1 MGGESGQMGWD
12 EEGPRSPKGQPGQDP
27 RGQQS
32 LGWEGLGLGRGCG
45 RCGLD
50 SRWLTGVVGVA
61 GSRPTASA
69 RLGDQA
75 LSGLKVRHGVPQHQR
90 PGQRNGFP
98 LTPDPIF

>member
-12 EEGPRSPKGQPGQDP
+12 EEGPRSPKGQSGQDP

-50 SRWLTGVVGVA
+50 SRWLAGVVGVWQDL
-61 GSRPTASA
+61 GQLPQRGLGIRPC
-69 RLGDQA
+69 Q
-75 LSGLKVRHGVPQHQR
+75 V
-90 PGQRNGFP
+90 
-98 LTPDPIF
+98 